1 MRVIKIKIN
10 NYRNLDDIDIFLD
23 DKSNYI
29 VGENNLGKS
38 NFLSALDTVFSAK
51 RFNEEDYGDIT
62 RNIEVIIKLSLKD
75 EELGFFGDN
84 FDPEDS
90 TNITLKYSQ
99 SPDEVYPILICENTE
114 ELIPIKELKKVHFTL
129 YQSTV
134 SPDKELKLTT
144 RRGAGNVF
152 GNIVESYISTEK
164 ENNNFLDLENVEKLT
179 DYINAR
185 LGKLKGFAQ
194 YGIKA
199 KVANDNAEL
208 LSNMFYLSDGDRRIE
223 KTGCGVQFIAMAT
236 LNILGQIM
244 DLYKSKTSKFSE
256 QVYTNKDGE
265 KILPL
270 IIALDEPE
278 VHLHPYLQRTLI
290 NYYKSILSNEE
301 TEFLSLLK
309 AMFDVDGLDGQL
321 IVVTHSSDILLDDYK
336 NIIRFYA
343 SDNKTNAISGNACEN
358 MFDKSIKRQLY
369 MRFKDIRET
378 FFAHAVVIVEGE
390 TEYGCL
396 PYFAESLGI
405 NLDEKCISI
414 VMAKGETS
422 IASLKK
428 LFACFR
434 IPSVS
439 IYDGDVKDKRNNE
452 GGEVFFTRGLCLET
466 DVVDSVY
473 SDGNVEVLKQIAM
486 DVDWHAENTILD
498 SSYTKYFKKIGKDIN
513 DYPSKKIVD
522 VDLNN
527 RDEVSTFYKVWLLAH
542 KGVITGRIIGQET
555 PIQCIPTCYRQA
567 LIKAVELAK

>member
-1 MRVIKIKIN
+1 MRVIRIRIS
-10 NYRNLDDIDIFLD
+10 NYRNLDDIEILLD
-23 DKSNYI
+23 EKSNYI

-38 NFLSALDTVFSAK
+38 NFLLALDTVFSAK
-51 RFNEEDYGDIT
+51 KFNEDDYGDLS
-62 RNIEVIIKLSLKD
+62 RNIEVIIELSLKD
-75 EELGFFGDN
+75 EEIGFFGDN

-90 TNITLKYSQ
+90 NNVTLRYSQ
-99 SPDEVYPILICENTE
+99 APDEVYPILICENTE

-134 SPDKELKLTT
+134 SPNKELKLTT

-152 GNIVESYISTEK
+152 GNIVESYISREK
-164 ENNNFLDLENVEKLT
+164 GNNNFLDLENVKKLT
-179 DYINAR
+179 DYINER
-185 LGKLKGFAQ
+185 LGKLKGFTQ

-199 KVANDNAEL
+199 MVANDNTEL
-208 LSNMFYLSDGDRRIE
+208 LSNMFYLSDGDRRID

-236 LNILGQIM
+236 LNILGQMM

-256 QVYTNKDGE
+256 QVYTNKDGK

-270 IIALDEPE
+270 IIAIDEPE

-290 NYYKSILSNEE
+290 NYYKSVLSNEE

-486 DVDWHAENTILD
+486 DIDWHAENTILD